1 MRLAVLA
8 VLLALSACKPGDDPP
23 PDPQATAAKP
33 APTILDDQLKTMRG
47 LQDVEIDAEER
58 RLGLNIKGDDARH
71 RRDIESKRL
80 DQDGQLDKIKALRSP
95 KAYEQIG
102 TLSAAGGGQE

>member
-33 APTILDDQLKTMRG
+33 APTVLDDQLKTMEKARAVE
-47 LQDVEIDAEER
+47 QDVLDNAKKTDAV
-58 RLGLNIKGDDARH
+58 LDAA
-71 RRDIESKRL
+71 E
-80 DQDGQLDKIKALRSP
+80 
-95 KAYEQIG
+95 
-102 TLSAAGGGQE
+102 GG